1 MSDDID
7 QTRSRFC
14 CPDEERLEGRKIV
27 AGLPVVDL
35 HRHKGLYRGVVVEG
49 GGAAGISQRVMFW
62 QRGGKL
68 SRNADSAYDIR
79 RRGQ

>member
-1 MSDDID
+1 VSDDID

-27 AGLPVVDL
+27 AGMPVVDL
-35 HRHKGLYRGVVVEG
+35 HRHKGLYRGVVLES
-49 GGAAGISQRVMFW
+49 GGAAGISQRVVFW

-68 SRNADSAYDIR
+68 SRNVDSAYDIK
-79 RRGQ
+79 RGSR